1 MFIYNPLT
9 HLLKMNKEVI
19 QTAITI
25 TNTVLGEGGVSRY
38 SQEMSVIR
46 AVSLDP
52 GAFSSIGGD
61 FVSQI
66 QNFDFTFFGLDLGV
80 TPTFA
85 LNVFLLIPILSGI
98 SSFLMSWLSMKNNA
112 MPNDGAS
119 AGMNRSMMIMMPLMS
134 VWIAF
139 QVPAGVGIYWLLSNV
154 IMLVQQYVLGRVY
167 NPREMAE
174 KAKAELEAQREAE
187 RQEKIEAR
195 REAKEK
201 QAEKNRQA
209 AEAAKNTKKGRK
221 PARVEE
227 ETLVDLA
234 EDDEIDEKALTQK
247 EINRMKLAA
256 ARKRDAERYGEE
268 YVEVEDRD
276 LE

>member
-1 MFIYNPLT
+1 MS
-9 HLLKMNKEVI
+9 NKV
-19 QTAITI
+19 TAKNAHKGDMGGKVKGFVV
-25 TNTVLGEGGVSRY
+25 TNIVPIVFSIVCLIGVYFS
-38 SQEMSVIR
+38 
-46 AVSLDP
+46 
-52 GAFSSIGGD
+52 GSSIPIILMD
-61 FVSQI
+61 VVARFNRNAILVLSLI
-66 QNFDFTFFGLDLGV
+66 
-80 TPTFA
+80 
-85 LNVFLLIPILSGI
+85 IPILSGI